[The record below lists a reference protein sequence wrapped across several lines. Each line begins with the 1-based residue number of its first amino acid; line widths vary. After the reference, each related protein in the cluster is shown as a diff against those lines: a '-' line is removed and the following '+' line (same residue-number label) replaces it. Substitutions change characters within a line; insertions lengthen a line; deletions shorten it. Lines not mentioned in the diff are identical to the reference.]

1 MKVLINNHHG
11 STCELFLKEKVVNKT
26 YEWINKRILGHEI
39 VNKYSELAQRMN
51 HSKWTFVHKFRNNS
65 IHYIINLSMWKQ
77 VKDLLNE
84 NKSNK
89 VKDNPKVNRI
99 ILRYSLVST
108 LYTYFLIWPNQKMSR
123 VYWIRANA
131 DWYCLSLLLKISLGF
146 LKSFGLYYTYLGF
159 GT

>member
-1 MKVLINNHHG
+1 MCK
-11 STCELFLKEKVVNKT
+11 
-26 YEWINKRILGHEI
+26 WINKRILGHEI

-65 IHYIINLSMWKQ
+65 IHYIIDLSMWKQ

-108 LYTYFLIWPNQKMSR
+108 IYTHFFIWPNQKISR
-123 VYWIRANA
+123 IYWISSTWARESEQMLT
-131 DWYCLSLLLKISLGF
+131 DTSLSLFSKIYLGF